1 MKTLIVVE
9 VCCPWLSL
17 TIVSG
22 SWLWSSCG
30 GAKHHKL
37 PQTWPGCGIQLCD
50 SEEHRLVTWSIRIR
64 NFAITLG
71 VLASLFL
78 FQSFQTILVCF
89 QSCGDNRQLPSKSIQ
104 GKPATA
110 SLLATMGFHRMN
122 GRWWWILLC
131 RLRLIA
137 CNWRSAWVVDCRSLS
152 WICVNCLKRTCVVV
166 LSHQFGWSSVSLSVV
181 QQRLLCSNNQTG
193 ALRMRRDSFL
203 PLHLGSLGPAPAKKV
218 LWPNLIAGCVSQGW
232 VWLKGV
238 KFQDSNWN
246 SWPTFE
252 TPETVDQHL
261 K

>member
-1 MKTLIVVE
+1 MTWMWHTTL
-9 VCCPWLSL
+9 WLR
-17 TIVSG
+17 
-22 SWLWSSCG
+22 
-30 GAKHHKL
+30 GAPTGHLINTYQKFCYYF
-37 PQTWPGCGIQLCD
+37 GC
-50 SEEHRLVTWSIRIR
+50 
-64 NFAITLG
+64 
-71 VLASLFL
+71 LASLFL
-78 FQSFQTILVCF
+78 FPSFQTILVCF

-203 PLHLGSLGPAPAKKV
+203 RLHLGSLGPAPAKKV